1 MPRNR
6 RRDITQ
12 ALARLIPK
20 VGANDGD
27 PGDGTSA
34 SSHGNGDNTGA
45 LGRGSRTGTSAS
57 TGAFPSRGV
66 RTDGPQ
72 SADSAR
78 FGPIFERAHR
88 IHQLFSLAQDAATSN
103 AALLD
108 RIHSMTSAASGGGF
122 AAVTQSLVGTTDR
135 LDVHAN
141 ETVSAIEKALEEIR
155 CLESSIRDLENAFD
169 SLQER
174 VSSIQ
179 DTAVKIADVAE
190 MSHLL
195 SLNARIEANRA
206 GQQAAGFKVVAQEV
220 GELARTTQT
229 LSDEIDH
236 EVSEIGENLGAFRGL
251 FETNRTSLEHA
262 GEAVSTLE
270 ETAQGIADDTEVL
283 LGVTRDVEALAHSQV
298 SIQDGFDWLRRHG
311 EWVEQ
316 SAAALVDGLSGECD
330 AVDHA
335 LRRAGAGQMVTDVR
349 RFHDDM
355 VRALR
360 DDLPDLGE
368 RSVSAAVA
376 SGHPPAVLLQALAEA
391 SMDVFLGQTRRDEPL
406 ETYYRNG
413 RILQHAVESIEPLV
427 PDSFYTNAP
436 VVVLGNAHEDYHDL
450 GRRLVATSMRAAGFR
465 VIDLGL
471 SVSND
476 AFVETAIRENA
487 HVIGVSSLL
496 LHTAK
501 AIPDLKQSL
510 VEKGR
515 RDIGVIAG
523 GAPFIVDPDLRRRYG
538 ADGVGRSPYEAI
550 RLVRHLVS
558 RSGRSG
564 VVAGSPGV
572 FGRGEIGSGSRSDIR
587 QPGGHGREAA

>member
-1 MPRNR
+1 MAVVPR
-6 RRDITQ
+6 
-12 ALARLIPK
+12 
-20 VGANDGD
+20 VGADSSATPNRARASGPSVAQD
-27 PGDGTSA
+27 P
-34 SSHGNGDNTGA
+34 
-45 LGRGSRTGTSAS
+45 
-57 TGAFPSRGV
+57 
-66 RTDGPQ
+66 
-72 SADSAR
+72 SAR
-78 FGPIFERAHR
+78 FAPIFERAHR
-88 IHQLFSLAQDAATSN
+88 VHQLFSLAQDAATSN

-122 AAVTQSLVGTTDR
+122 AAVTQSLVGTTGR

-141 ETVSAIEKALEEIR
+141 ETVTAIGKALEEIR
-155 CLESSIRDLENAFD
+155 SLETTIRDLEAAFGT
-169 SLQER
+169 LEER

-179 DTAVKIADVAE
+179 ETATKIADVAE

-220 GELARTTQT
+220 GELARKTQS
-229 LSDEIDH
+229 LSDEIDN
-236 EVSEIGENLGAFRGL
+236 EVSQIGESLGSFQGL
-251 FETNRTSLEHA
+251 FETNRTSLNHA
-262 GEAVSTLE
+262 GEAVATLE
-270 ETAQGIADDTEVL
+270 ETAQGISSDTEVL
-283 LGVTRDVEALAHSQV
+283 VGVTRDVETLAHSQV
-298 SIQDGFDWLRRHG
+298 AIQDGFDWLRRHG

-316 SAAALVDGLSGECD
+316 SAAALVDGLSNECD

-335 LRRAGAGQMVTDVR
+335 IRRSGGGQIATDVR
-349 RFHDDM
+349 RFRDDM

-368 RSVSAAVA
+368 RAVA
-376 SGHPPAVLLQALAEA
+376 NAISSEHPPAVLLQALAEA

-413 RILQHAVESIEPLV
+413 RILQHAVTAIEPLV
-427 PDSFYTNAP
+427 PESFYAHAP

-471 SVSND
+471 SVSNET
-476 AFVETAIRENA
+476 FVETAIREKA
-487 HVIGVSSLL
+487 DVIGVSSLL

-501 AIPDLKQSL
+501 AIPDLKQAL
-510 VEKGR
+510 VEMGR

-523 GAPFIVDPDLRRRYG
+523 GAPFIVDPDMRKRYG

-558 RSGRSG
+558 RSGRIATLASG
-564 VVAGSPGV
+564 
-572 FGRGEIGSGSRSDIR
+572 RR
-587 QPGGHGREAA
+587 AA